1 MAYQSIKSCVLMQAS
16 WAQHC
21 TGKINPDARER
32 YGQYHYR
39 GEINMHRR
47 RLILAMACLVPCAV
61 HAQSGFVGQWQGE
74 VEGIGKARLYITAV
88 KPSGQVEGRMEFELK
103 SYVSSFGD
111 DFDAARNTNYGMVAG
126 PSLVIE
132 SALGGWYHL
141 VLNDNQLS
149 GVYWRGTTFRGVAS
163 FTRV

>member
-1 MAYQSIKSCVLMQAS
+1 MQAS